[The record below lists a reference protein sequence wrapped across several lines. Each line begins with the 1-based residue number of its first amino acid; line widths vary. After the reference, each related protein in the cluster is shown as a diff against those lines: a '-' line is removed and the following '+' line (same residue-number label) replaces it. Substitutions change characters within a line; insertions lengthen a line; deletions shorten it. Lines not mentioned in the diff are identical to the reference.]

1 MGEAMGGKSLV
12 MITGAGSGIGK
23 ATAQAFAQAGHP
35 LLLTGRRIEPL
46 RNLGL
51 ADAVC
56 AAADVRD
63 RDAVS
68 AAIAEAEAKY
78 GPVDCLVNNAGIAPL
93 AKIEDQDPAEWRDL
107 IDINCTGVL
116 NCMHAVMPAMKA
128 RRHGP
133 IINISSI
140 AGRKSYPSHDVY
152 CGTKFFVHAVSEGAR
167 RNMAPFDVRVIVV
180 SPGLTDTDIPSSMKN
195 KAAKEFWEKGR
206 DAVGPIT
213 SEDVA
218 KTILFAY
225 QMPQNVILQELT
237 ITPTRQEY

>member
-1 MGEAMGGKSLV
+1 MMADKPLV

-23 ATAQAFAQAGHP
+23 ATALVFAEAGYR
-35 LLLTGRRIEPL
+35 LLLLGRRIEPL
-46 RNLGL
+46 RALGL
-51 ADAVC
+51 ADALC
-56 AAADVRD
+56 ISADVRD
-63 RDAVS
+63 RDAMA
-68 AAIAEAEAKY
+68 AAIGEGEAQY
-78 GPVDCLVNNAGIAPL
+78 GPVDCLVNNAGIARL
-93 AKIEDQDPAEWRDL
+93 AKLEDQEPEEWRDL

-128 RRHGP
+128 RRHGT
-133 IINISSI
+133 IINVSSI

-167 RNMAPFDVRVIVV
+167 RNMAPYDVRVIVV
-180 SPGLTDTDIPSSMKN
+180 SPGLTESEIDKTMLN
-195 KAAKEFWEKGR
+195 EAAREFWSTGKK
-206 DAVGPIT
+206 AVGAIAA
-213 SEDVA
+213 EDVA

>member
-1 MGEAMGGKSLV
+1 MTDKPLV

-23 ATAQAFAQAGHP
+23 ATALAFGQSGYP
-35 LLLTGRRIEPL
+35 LVLLGRRAEPL
-46 RNLGL
+46 RALRL
-51 ADAVC
+51 ANAVC
-56 AAADVRD
+56 IAADVRD
-63 RDAVS
+63 RDAVI
-68 AAIAEAEAKY
+68 AAIAEAEAMH
-78 GPVDCLVNNAGIAPL
+78 GPVDCLVNNAGIARL
-93 AKIEDQDPAEWRDL
+93 AKVEDQDPAEWRDL

-128 RRHGP
+128 RRHGT

-167 RNMAPFDVRVIVV
+167 RNMAPYDVRVIVV
-180 SPGLTDTDIPSSMKN
+180 SPGLTESEIDKTMLN
-195 KAAKEFWEKGR
+195 EAAREFWSKGR
-206 DAVGPIT
+206 DAVGAIAA
-213 SEDVA
+213 EDVA
-218 KTILFAY
+218 NTILFAY

>member
-1 MGEAMGGKSLV
+1 MADKPLV

-23 ATAQAFAQAGHP
+23 ATALAFAEAGYR
-35 LLLTGRRIEPL
+35 LLLLGRRIEPL
-46 RNLGL
+46 RALGL
-51 ADAVC
+51 ADALC
-56 AAADVRD
+56 ISADVRD
-63 RDAVS
+63 RDAMA
-68 AAIAEAEAKY
+68 AAIGEGEAQY
-78 GPVDCLVNNAGIAPL
+78 GPVDCLVNNAGIARL
-93 AKIEDQDPAEWRDL
+93 AKLEDQEPEEWRDL

-128 RRHGP
+128 RRHGT
-133 IINISSI
+133 IINVSSI

-167 RNMAPFDVRVIVV
+167 RNMAPYDVRVIVV
-180 SPGLTDTDIPSSMKN
+180 SPGLTESEIDKTMLN
-195 KAAKEFWEKGR
+195 EAAREFWSTGKK
-206 DAVGPIT
+206 AVGAIAA
-213 SEDVA
+213 EDVA

>member
-1 MGEAMGGKSLV
+1 MADKPLV

-23 ATAQAFAQAGHP
+23 ATAQAFAQSGYP
-35 LLLTGRRIEPL
+35 LLLTGRRIAPL

-51 ADAVC
+51 AAAVC

-63 RDAVS
+63 REAVTT
-68 AAIAEAEAKY
+68 AITEAEAKY

-93 AKIEDQDPAEWRDL
+93 AKLEDQDPAEWRDL
-107 IDINCTGVL
+107 IDINCVGVL

-128 RRHGP
+128 RRHGT

-152 CGTKFFVHAVSEGAR
+152 CGTKYFVHAVSEGAR

-180 SPGLTDTDIPSSMKN
+180 SPGLTDTDIPSTMKN

-237 ITPTRQEY
+237 IAPTRQEY

>member
-1 MGEAMGGKSLV
+1 MADKPLV

-23 ATAQAFAQAGHP
+23 ATAQAFAQAGYP

-46 RNLGL
+46 NNLGL
-51 ADAVC
+51 TDSVC
-56 AAADVRD
+56 VAADVRD
-63 RDAVS
+63 RDAVI
-68 AAIAEAEAKY
+68 AAIAEAEGKY

-93 AKIEDQDPAEWRDL
+93 AKLEDQDPTEWRDL
-107 IDINCTGVL
+107 IDINCVGVL

-128 RRHGP
+128 RRHGT

-152 CGTKFFVHAVSEGAR
+152 CGTKYFVHAVSEGAR

-195 KAAKEFWEKGR
+195 KAAKDFWEKGR

-213 SEDVA
+213 SADVA

>member
-1 MGEAMGGKSLV
+1 MADKPLV

-23 ATAQAFAQAGHP
+23 ATAQAFAQAGYP
-35 LLLTGRRIEPL
+35 LLLTGRRLETL
-46 RNLGL
+46 HRLGL

-56 AAADVRD
+56 VAADVRE
-63 RDAVS
+63 RDAVI

-93 AKIEDQDPAEWRDL
+93 AKLEDQDPAEWRDL
-107 IDINCTGVL
+107 IDINCVGVL

-128 RRHGP
+128 RRHGT

-152 CGTKFFVHAVSEGAR
+152 CGTKYFVHAVSEGAR

>member
-1 MGEAMGGKSLV
+1 MADKPLV

-23 ATAQAFAQAGHP
+23 ATAQAFARAGYP

-46 RNLGL
+46 HSLGL

-63 RDAVS
+63 REAVV
-68 AAIAEAEAKY
+68 AAITEAEAKY

-93 AKIEDQDPAEWRDL
+93 AKLEDQDPAEWRDL

-128 RRHGP
+128 RRHGT

-206 DAVGPIT
+206 DAIGPIA
-213 SEDVA
+213 SADVA

>member
-1 MGEAMGGKSLV
+1 MGGKSLV

-23 ATAQAFAQAGHP
+23 ATAQAFAQAGYP

-56 AAADVRD
+56 AAADVRE
-63 RDAVS
+63 RDAVI

-93 AKIEDQDPAEWRDL
+93 AKLEDQDPAEWRDL
-107 IDINCTGVL
+107 IDINCVGVL

-128 RRHGP
+128 RRHGT
-133 IINISSI
+133 IVNISSI

-152 CGTKFFVHAVSEGAR
+152 CGTKYFVHAVSEGAR
-167 RNMAPFDVRVIVV
+167 RNMAPFDVRVIIV
-180 SPGLTDTDIPSSMKN
+180 SPGLTDTDIPSTMKN

-218 KTILFAY
+218 ATILFAY

>member
-1 MGEAMGGKSLV
+1 MADKPLV

-23 ATAQAFAQAGHP
+23 ATAQAFAQAGYP
-35 LLLTGRRIEPL
+35 LLLTGRRLEAL
-46 RNLGL
+46 HRLGL

-56 AAADVRD
+56 VAADVRE
-63 RDAVS
+63 RDAVI

-93 AKIEDQDPAEWRDL
+93 ARLEDQDPAEWRDL
-107 IDINCTGVL
+107 IDINCVGVL

-128 RRHGP
+128 RRHGT

-152 CGTKFFVHAVSEGAR
+152 CGTKYFVHAVSEGAR

>member
-1 MGEAMGGKSLV
+1 MADKPLV

-23 ATAQAFAQAGHP
+23 ATALAFAGAGHR
-35 LLLTGRRIEPL
+35 LLLLGRRIEPL
-46 RNLGL
+46 RALGL
-51 ADAVC
+51 ANALC
-56 AAADVRD
+56 ISADVRD
-63 RDAVS
+63 REAMA
-68 AAIAEAEAKY
+68 AAIGEGEAQF
-78 GPVDCLVNNAGIAPL
+78 GPVDCLVNNAGIARL
-93 AKIEDQDPAEWRDL
+93 AKLEDQEPEEWRDL

-128 RRHGP
+128 RRHGT
-133 IINISSI
+133 IINVSSI

-167 RNMAPFDVRVIVV
+167 RNMAPYDVRVIVV
-180 SPGLTDTDIPSSMKN
+180 SPGLTESEIDKTMLN
-195 KAAKEFWEKGR
+195 EAAREFWSNGKKAIG
-206 DAVGPIT
+206 AIAA
-213 SEDVA
+213 EDVA

>member
-1 MGEAMGGKSLV
+1 MADKPLV

-23 ATAQAFAQAGHP
+23 ATAQAFAQSRYP

-63 RDAVS
+63 REAVT
-68 AAIAEAEAKY
+68 AAITEAEAKY

-93 AKIEDQDPAEWRDL
+93 AKLEDQDPAEWRDL
-107 IDINCTGVL
+107 IDINCVGVL

-128 RRHGP
+128 RRHGT

-152 CGTKFFVHAVSEGAR
+152 CGTKYFVHAVSEGAR

-180 SPGLTDTDIPSSMKN
+180 SPGLTDTDIPSTMKN
-195 KAAKEFWEKGR
+195 EAAKEFWEKGR
-206 DAVGPIT
+206 DAVGPIR

-237 ITPTRQEY
+237 IAPTRQEY